1 MGDISVKGHSP
12 ILRQGFAKGGRA
24 GHLAGGAIKVGKKFL
39 DFIKTGK
46 YVDKHGVKTNLPKAV
61 ERLKKQGSPHLE
73 TYKESVEKTPRIKKA
88 VGGLTR
94 RKRMNPLEQMGGSPK
109 GKPHSTKEGRIASG
123 GRRFQRMKQKAMND
137 YHDQMWAGKDP
148 EKRKPHSSQE
158 GRIATGR
165 RNFKR
170 FAKQAW
176 GAKKGGKADKNWMQ
190 KVNKSI
196 KKRGTKGKC
205 TPITKPG
212 CTGRAKALAK
222 TFKKIAAKR
231 KGKAE
236 GGRIDVPP
244 SSQWKKPADK
254 NLKPGQAK
262 DAMEQY
268 KKQPKKLKL
277 RCG

>member
-1 MGDISVKGHSP
+1 MGLPSRRKDFRTHGRDVP
-12 ILRQGFAKGGRA
+12 TMAAKGGRI
-24 GHLAGGAIKVGKKFL
+24 GF
-39 DFIKTGK
+39 
-46 YVDKHGVKTNLPKAV
+46 KHGNGV
-61 ERLKKQGSPHLE
+61 EHGRPV
-73 TYKESVEKTPRIKKA
+73 YKGRPGKERVKKA
-88 VGGLTR
+88 EG
-94 RKRMNPLEQMGGSPK
+94 
-109 GKPHSTKEGRIASG
+109 GRIG
-123 GRRFQRMKQKAMND
+123 F
-137 YHDQMWAGKDP
+137 
-148 EKRKPHSSQE
+148 
-158 GRIATGR
+158 
-165 RNFKR
+165 
-170 FAKQAW
+170 
-176 GAKKGGKADKNWMQ
+176 KKGTDKNWMQ

-222 TFKKIAAKR
+222 TFKKMAAKR

-262 DAMEQY
+262 DEMEQY